1 MSMFKAKNKK
11 PFIGDN
17 RVTLDAKHNEMM
29 KHFKQ
34 IKKSLPEK
42 RKTLSNLTN
51 KYNELKKIP
60 NKELTT
66 EQLNEK
72 FSLADSI
79 KNIKNE
85 INIIENDEEES
96 QYYLQTGDLLCEYYN
111 NIDSIALKSENK
123 ENIKTTPIDKTET
136 SIVNFFSNPITN
148 NNDNNVNNNNVNNV
162 NNNNDNNVNNNN
174 DNNVNNNNVN
184 NNNNNVN
191 NNNVNNNN
199 VNNNN
204 VNNDE
209 NKNDNIDKKMSDFV
223 ITKENFQRAD
233 MLDQY
238 LKIVDPAY
246 IGCINVE
253 KNYTK
258 CNICN
263 CEKTLIQ
270 EEGIM
275 VCEMCG
281 DTEFVVI
288 DSDRPSYKDPP
299 PEISYFAYKRRN
311 HYSEFL
317 DHLRT
322 LTTNS
327 CYFLVDK
334 LKNIIF
340 TCY

>member
-1 MSMFKAKNKK
+1 MNYEMSMFKAKNKK

-34 IKKSLPEK
+34 MKKSLPEK

-51 KYNELKKIP
+51 QYNELKKIP

-66 EQLNEK
+66 EQLNQK

-79 KNIKNE
+79 NNLKNE
-85 INIIENDEEES
+85 ITIIENDVEEN
-96 QYYLQTGDLLCEYYN
+96 QYFLQTGDLLCEYYN
-111 NIDSIALKSENK
+111 NIDSIASKSEKKKNVK
-123 ENIKTTPIDKTET
+123 DTPINQTES
-136 SIVNFFSNPITN
+136 SIVNFFSNTSVNTN
-148 NNDNNVNNNNVNNV
+148 NLNTNSENNNVNTGNDIDNNQDINVTNDV
-162 NNNNDNNVNNNN
+162 NNS
-174 DNNVNNNNVN
+174 
-184 NNNNNVN
+184 
-191 NNNVNNNN
+191 
-199 VNNNN
+199 
-204 VNNDE
+204 E
-209 NKNDNIDKKMSDFV
+209 NIDKKISDFV

-246 IGCINVE
+246 IGSINVD

-263 CEKTLIQ
+263 CERTLIQ
-270 EEGIM
+270 AEGIM

-311 HYSEFL
+311 HFSEL
-317 DHLRT
+317 DRQKT
-322 LTTNS
+322 LSTKH
-327 CYFLVDK
+327 CYFLVEK
-334 LKNIIF
+334 LKILYLLVINECRIIF
-340 TCY
+340 KD

>member
-148 NNDNNVNNNNVNNV
+148 NNDNNVNNNNVNN
-162 NNNNDNNVNNNN
+162 
-174 DNNVNNNNVN
+174 
-184 NNNNNVN
+184 
-191 NNNVNNNN
+191 
-199 VNNNN
+199 
-204 VNNDE
+204 DE